1 MSTQRAILPAADA
14 RDFDAVPTLGEADRA
29 ALFDL
34 PQAAKA
40 HLNSLKKPVN
50 QLVFIASY
58 GYFRARGKFFEP
70 VQFCLKDL
78 QYIAQTYHLRGVL
91 RNLSK
96 PKMKTMLSSFGGAT
110 ASRYRAKILEL
121 TGWRQPTSADWVTA
135 QTHAKWQARKQ
146 SGQDTL
152 FWSMLSFFDQ
162 NHWVIP
168 SYGRLCELVAQSY
181 GAVEDGLLSVLGEHI
196 NDSQANALMA
206 MLNTDEDG
214 NTPLTLA
221 KSLEQSEKTRKIQG
235 AAKQLTHAQTLYDE
249 VKPVLDQLNLTEQAT
264 HYYAHWVLKARP
276 AQVRQLS
283 DRRLAHLHL
292 MAFTKY
298 QYFKRVDH
306 AMALILKSIQRARNT
321 AANKAQELQLK
332 GRSESLAA
340 IGAVHQSQSRLAQVA
355 QDLLGIAEDSRLS
368 DAQKLQRIRSQ
379 LMDILLETEA
389 VAGKSKAVAQ
399 YLEDSEDTAMLYA
412 MLAEQAKGLHQRI
425 GGLVRRLRFDPDT
438 DDAPLL
444 SALQAYQ
451 AGRPLPLAFLSK
463 KERGTVE
470 VDGAVCPDRLFMVL
484 MIRFWEGIRGGTIN
498 LEEGFNYLHI
508 NRYLI
513 DKAIWQSDRS
523 SLLEA
528 AQLTPW
534 ADGEN
539 TLGNL
544 SATLSK
550 GYTDINQSIAEGS
563 NGYLIARPDGRYR
576 VKTPALERGPT
587 GYIGQRLKE
596 EGKVAV
602 LKILRDMEHAHP
614 FLHLLK
620 HQSTQKN
627 TESDPQVMF
636 AGLIALGCNI
646 GVPAMADMSI
656 GINENTLKTAVDQR
670 FSNENLRAIN
680 QYLVDTIQA
689 LPLTRLYRVENN
701 RLFSGS
707 DGKKVTVNVDSV
719 LANYA
724 YKYYGQ
730 KRGVAVYSFVDEA
743 QRLFHSTVISAADRE
758 AAYVLDGLMN
768 NTSDIQ
774 RIHVTDTHGFTH
786 ALFGTAFL
794 AGIGFAPR
802 IKRVEEQ
809 VLSSFSAKKTLQGQ
823 GYRFLPGRLVK
834 RQHILD
840 QWDTMLR
847 LVATIKLGYS
857 SGSKIFNRLNTYSRH
872 HPLYRALTEFGRI
885 IKTHHILQ
893 YYQNLDLRQSIQ
905 KQLNLVELS
914 NKFHD
919 AVFWARGKV
928 FHVAEQ
934 GEQEQ
939 QTLCRSI
946 IQNAILLWNYLT
958 LSTQALGLDDPDLKA
973 EMFEQIRAGSVL
985 TWGHVNFTG
994 EYDFSKGRRAF
1005 TRFPLKRIAKLAVPE
1020 APVKPTTDLAMG

>member
-1 MSTQRAILPAADA
+1 MSTSHRILPASAA
-14 RDFDAVPTLGEADRA
+14 RDFDAVPTLSEADRA

-40 HLNSLKKPVN
+40 HLKTLRKPLN

-70 VQFCLKDL
+70 GQFRTKDL
-78 QYIAQTYHLRGVL
+78 RYIAQTYHLRGVL
-91 RNLSK
+91 RKLNSPELKSLLSA
-96 PKMKTMLSSFGGAT
+96 FGGAT
-110 ASRYRAKILEL
+110 ASRHRSKILEL
-121 TGWRQPTSADWVTA
+121 SSWRQPTTEDWATA
-135 QTHAKWQARKQ
+135 QTHANWQARKQ
-146 SGQDTL
+146 SGRDTL
-152 FWSMLSFFDQ
+152 FWAMLSFFDQ

-168 SYGRLCELVAQSY
+168 SYSQLCDLVVQSY
-181 GAVEDGLLSVLGEHI
+181 GAVEDGLLTLLGEHI
-196 NDSQANALMA
+196 NTSQASALMA
-206 MLNTDEDG
+206 LLNTDEDG

-221 KSLEQSEKTRKIQG
+221 KLLEQSEKTRKIQG
-235 AAKQLTHAQTLYDE
+235 ASRQLAHAQTLYDQ
-249 VKPVLDQLNLTEQAT
+249 VKPVLDHLSLTEQAT

-292 MAFTKY
+292 MAFAKY

-306 AMALILKSIQRARNT
+306 AMTLILKSIKRARNT
-321 AANKAQELQLK
+321 ATNKALELQLK

-340 IGAVHQSQSRLAQVA
+340 IKVVHQSQSRLAQVA

-368 DAQKLQRIRSQ
+368 DTQKLQKIRSQ

-389 VAGKSKAVAQ
+389 VVGKSNAVAQ
-399 YLEDSEDTAMLYA
+399 YLKDSEDTAMLYS
-412 MLAEQAKGLHQRI
+412 MMAEQAKGLHQRI
-425 GGLVRRLRFDPDT
+425 GGLVRRLRFDSDT

-451 AGRPLPLAFLSK
+451 AGKPLPLAFLSK
-463 KERGTVE
+463 KERGLVD

-513 DKAIWQSDRS
+513 DNTTWQSERA

-528 AQLTPW
+528 AQLESW
-534 ADGEN
+534 ADGEH
-539 TLGNL
+539 TLGSL
-544 SATLSK
+544 SATLTK
-550 GYTDINQSIAEGS
+550 GYADINQSIAVGS

-576 VKTPALERGPT
+576 VKTPPLEQGPT

-602 LKILRDMEHAHP
+602 LKILRDIEHAHP

-620 HQSTQKN
+620 HHSAQKN
-627 TESDPQVMF
+627 TESDPQVLF

-656 GINENTLKTAVDQR
+656 GINENTLSTAVDQR

-707 DGKKVTVNVDSV
+707 DGKKVTVSVDSV
-719 LANYA
+719 LANYS

-730 KRGVAVYSFVDEA
+730 NRGVAVYSFVDEA

-758 AAYVLDGLMN
+758 AAYVLDGLMH

-774 RIHVTDTHGFTH
+774 RVHVTDTHGFTE

-809 VLSSFSAKKTLQGQ
+809 VLSSFSTKKTLQAH

-857 SGSKIFNRLNTYSRH
+857 SGSKIFQRLNSYSRH
-872 HPLYRALTEFGRI
+872 HPLYRALKEFGRI
-885 IKTHHILQ
+885 IKSHHIMQ

-934 GEQEQ
+934 EEQEQ
-939 QTLCRSI
+939 HTLCRSI

-958 LSTQALGLDDPDLKA
+958 LSTQALALDDPELKTD
-973 EMFEQIRAGSVL
+973 MFEQIRAGSVL
-985 TWGHVNFTG
+985 TWRHVNFTG

-1020 APVKPTTDLAMG
+1020 TPVKPTTDLAMG